1 MAQTDRTFDVTREEN
16 IPVPMRDGT
25 ILRAD
30 VYRPEA
36 PGAYPV
42 LLCRTPYNKSPH
54 GLSEG
59 LAAHGYI
66 AVVQDVRGRYA
77 SDGEFRPGFYRGDT
91 YDAADGYD
99 SVEWAARLPGSTGKV
114 GTFGN
119 SYNGWTQWEL
129 APTRPPSLKTMYA
142 SGIAANL
149 LDRELSAV
157 LRLGRVLWWSVNT
170 LAPDLRL
177 RAGKTDGPITTEEAQ
192 RIWEE
197 QDRSKWLWFLPLLDI
212 PDHVLSDVAP
222 HFRYWL
228 EDHTLDHF
236 GFLQKHQDVNV
247 PVLSVTGWY
256 DQQIG
261 TIKHFTGMTANGMT
275 QHARANQK
283 LIVGP
288 WTHTAVDLH
297 RTVGSVDFGPAAVRD
312 YYAIADAWF
321 RAWLKDDPSGIENWP
336 PIQLFVMGANHW
348 RGENEWPLARTQYTD
363 FYLHSGGNAN
373 TPAGDGVLLRAAPS
387 EEPPDH
393 YTYDPRDPVMTLYSG
408 PGQQEPHDQSA
419 LAHRQDILTFAT
431 PPLETPL
438 EVTGPITVTLWAA
451 SSARDTDFVVKL
463 IDVWPDGFAQ
473 ELCHGIV
480 RARYRETYTE
490 PTLIEPNGVYRYTI
504 HVNPTSNLFR
514 AGHRLRIDISSSDFP
529 NFDRNHNTG
538 LDDYADGTLV
548 TARQTIFH
556 DHSRPSHVTLPV
568 IPQ

>member
-16 IPVPMRDGT
+16 VPVPMRDGT

-59 LAAHGYI
+59 LAARGYI

-129 APTRPPSLKTMYA
+129 APTRPPVLKTMYA

-197 QDRSKWLWFLPLLDI
+197 QDRSKWLWFLPFVEYSRPRSVRCRAALSLLAGR
-212 PDHVLSDVAP
+212 S
-222 HFRYWL
+222 
-228 EDHTLDHF
+228 
-236 GFLQKHQDVNV
+236 
-247 PVLSVTGWY
+247 
-256 DQQIG
+256 
-261 TIKHFTGMTANGMT
+261 
-275 QHARANQK
+275 HARPLRLLAEAPGCERAGAQRYRLVRPADRHHQALYRHDGQWHDPTCAREPK
-283 LIVGP
+283 AHCRP
-288 WTHTAVDLH
+288 VDAH
-297 RTVGSVDFGPAAVRD
+297 RRGSSPYGGFGRFGPKAVRD
-312 YYAIADAWF
+312 YYAISDAWF

-363 FYLHSGGNAN
+363 FYFHSGGNAN
-373 TPAGDGVLLRAAPS
+373 TPAGDGVLSRGSGPRTSRRMRYL
-387 EEPPDH
+387 
-393 YTYDPRDPVMTLYSG
+393 YDPRDPVMTLYSG

-431 PPLETPL
+431 PPLETPRRSPGRSRSRCGRHHL
-438 EVTGPITVTLWAA
+438 PAIPILW
-451 SSARDTDFVVKL
+451 SS
-463 IDVWPDGFAQ
+463 
-473 ELCHGIV
+473 
-480 RARYRETYTE
+480 
-490 PTLIEPNGVYRYTI
+490 
-504 HVNPTSNLFR
+504 
-514 AGHRLRIDISSSDFP
+514 
-529 NFDRNHNTG
+529 
-538 LDDYADGTLV
+538 
-548 TARQTIFH
+548 
-556 DHSRPSHVTLPV
+556 
-568 IPQ
+568 